1 MAGEALKA
9 MRTILVCVNVDCAER
24 GSSDVLGAFQDLE
37 ESGEHDIEVRD
48 YLCFS
53 ACEKGPNVVCV
64 EDSVWYCG
72 VEGADVAEIA
82 EAHLGGGV
90 PVARLTEN
98 TDSTTRNL
106 IFTILEAGLL
116 PGSIT

>member
-1 MAGEALKA
+1 
-9 MRTILVCVNVDCAER
+9 MRTILVCTNVDCAER
-24 GSSDVLGAFQDLE
+24 GSADVLSRFEELE
-37 ESGEHDIEVRD
+37 DSGEHDVEVRD

-72 VEGADVAEIA
+72 VQPDDVAEIG
-82 EAHLGGGV
+82 EKHLCEGI

-98 TDSTTRNL
+98 TDATTRNL
-106 IFTILEAGLL
+106 IFIVLEAGLL
-116 PGSIT
+116 PGSIG